1 MALGKFITKL
11 LGGGMASPVGVA
23 LGAGQKIMGA
33 IQTKRADAML
43 PSMEDSGTRDFLE
56 TTRRRRRALET
67 GTASSAERAA
77 EQQMMTSMG
86 KRMAKS
92 GGPMNIGLLNQMMAQ
107 NATRRSAETG
117 QEISGLLGME
127 GQTISEMAQRKA
139 DISSLRSARM
149 AARGAQ
155 NESAGTDNIGAGLG
169 IPEASETQDASG
181 NKKKKKKIA
190 SQ

>member
-1 MALGKFITKL
+1 MEKVGEAVGDGMGSKAGLGLGIGEKL
-11 LGGGMASPVGVA
+11 I
-23 LGAGQKIMGA
+23 GAMR
-33 IQTKRADAML
+33 TKRADAML
-43 PSMEDSGTRDFLE
+43 PAMEDPMTRDFLE

-92 GGPMNIGLLNQMMAQ
+92 GGMNLNLLNQMMAQ

-117 QEISGLLGME
+117 QEIAGLLGME
-127 GQTISEMAQRKA
+127 GQTVSEMAQRKA

-155 NESAGTDNIGAGLG
+155 NESAGTDNIAAGLG
-169 IPEASETQDASG
+169 ISPS
-181 NKKKKKKIA
+181 KKKKKKGYGVDNA
-190 SQ
+190 TTTA